1 MEEPLSVGI
10 ICHPTAGGSGVVAS
24 ELALAL
30 AERGHRIHVFSYERP
45 IRLADPQPRVQVHEV
60 PVTRYPLFKYP
71 PYTLALATKILQVVR
86 EKRIDILHAHY
97 AIPHA
102 ISNYLAQQML
112 GPEAPR
118 AITTLHGTDITLIG
132 LDDSYFDI
140 VKFSIELS
148 DGVTAVSDSLASDTR
163 ERFGIERPIR
173 VIRNFVDTEEFSLE
187 RRDPAIR
194 ARFCRECDFLL
205 GHMSNFRTTKRVLD
219 VVRTFHGVTE
229 RHPAHL
235 LMIGDGPEREPA
247 RQLAEEL
254 GLGEHVTF
262 VGEDMNVA
270 SLLAQLDLFLMPS
283 QKESFGLAA
292 LEATACGVPVIAAD
306 IGGLPELVRDGY
318 NGHLLPV
325 GDYRGMAAAAVRLL
339 ADRARFAEF
348 SANARRRAVEEFSR
362 DKGVDQYEQFY
373 REIHAGS
380 PAEARAIASV
390 AHSRGPKSGVAAVDS
405 GRPR

>member
-1 MEEPLSVGI
+1 MEEALSVGI
-10 ICHPTAGGSGVVAS
+10 ICHPSAGGSGVVAS

-30 AERGHRIHVFSYERP
+30 AERGHDMHVFSYERP

-71 PYTLALATKILQVVR
+71 PYTLALATKILRVVR
-86 EKRIDILHAHY
+86 EKKLDVLHAHY

-112 GPEAPR
+112 GPAAPR

-148 DGVTAVSDSLASDTR
+148 DGVTAVSDSLAADTR
-163 ERFGIERPIR
+163 ERFSIERPIR
-173 VIRNFVDTEEFSLE
+173 VIKNFVDTEEFSPE

-194 ARFCRECDFLL
+194 AKFCRECDFLL

-229 RHPAHL
+229 RFPAHL

-254 GLGEHVTF
+254 GLGAHVTF
-262 VGEDMNVA
+262 VGEDNDVG
-270 SLLAQLDLFLMPS
+270 SLLGQLDLFLMPS

-292 LEATACGVPVIAAD
+292 LEATACGVPVVAAE

-318 NGHLLPV
+318 NGYLLPV
-325 GDYRGMAAAAVRLL
+325 GDFRGMTAAAVRLL
-339 ADRARFAEF
+339 TDRARYREF

-362 DKGVDQYEQFY
+362 DRGVDQYEQFY
-373 REIHAGS
+373 REICASKPAGS
-380 PAEARAIASV
+380 QASAGRAPL
-390 AHSRGPKSGVAAVDS
+390 G
-405 GRPR
+405 